1 MMMSPLTQLAGFFTK
16 QIAVIFSV
24 LAGLV
29 VLARGISYIEE
40 NAISRDE
47 NRRLHDAFAKAK
59 QLGEERNDFGRK
71 INNMSDADLMRIM
84 RESGDFE
91 GQ

>member
-1 MMMSPLTQLAGFFTK
+1 MSPITAITEFFTK

-24 LAGLV
+24 VTGLL
-29 VLARGISYIEE
+29 VLARAISYIEK

-59 QLGEERNDFGRK
+59 QLGEERNEYALK
-71 INNMSDADLMRIM
+71 VNSMSRDDIIRIM
-84 RESGDFE
+84 RDSGDFDT
-91 GQ
+91 Q